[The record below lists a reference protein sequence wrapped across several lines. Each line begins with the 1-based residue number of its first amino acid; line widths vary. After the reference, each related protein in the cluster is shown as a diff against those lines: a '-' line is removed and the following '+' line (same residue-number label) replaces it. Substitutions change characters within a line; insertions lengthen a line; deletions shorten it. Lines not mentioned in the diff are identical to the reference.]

1 MQNRQRLVFRHVDL
15 VQNAEAAIARAEI
28 DRAGTEGHLSVFKGI
43 HADEACRVHIHMEGH
58 IPAGARKDLRQI
70 FREHIFARGL
80 AAGEQQIFSAQNGGD
95 SGLPD
100 LFSVI
105 VIPRSWHAVQQL
117 RRRGIGFSIF
127 FNAVPKLFAD
137 LLLL

>member
-1 MQNRQRLVFRHVDL
+1 
-15 VQNAEAAIARAEI
+15 
-28 DRAGTEGHLSVFKGI
+28 
-43 HADEACRVHIHMEGH
+43 MEGH

-70 FREHIFARGL
+70 FREYIFARGL

-100 LFSVI
+100 LFFRNSDT
-105 VIPRSWHAVQQL
+105 AVL
-117 RRRGIGFSIF
+117 ARGSAAPAAWDRFSIF